1 MVPGLDPRLNPP
13 PPSPPSSLL
22 QLTPVYYYSLS
33 PFFLMFLVLPSLRK
47 YHPIAAVFLFLS
59 SDGLDTAPR
68 PTTSHSG
75 YLYLCFRSIKGFFV
89 SFRSTLSTQQGLLL
103 VHGIDVV
110 ESCTQVSCTRR
121 SHKAASPHEV
131 RVSVPG
137 RLINYYISN
146 LASTRTPE

>member
-1 MVPGLDPRLNPP
+1 
-13 PPSPPSSLL
+13 
-22 QLTPVYYYSLS
+22 
-33 PFFLMFLVLPSLRK
+33 MFLVLPSLRK

-68 PTTSHSG
+68 PTTSRSG
-75 YLYLCFRSIKGFFV
+75 YLYLCFRSIKDFFV

-121 SHKAASPHEV
+121 SHKAASPHE
-131 RVSVPG
+131 RAQERQSKRLKFFDTGVPEKITG
-137 RLINYYISN
+137 RPTVL
-146 LASTRTPE
+146 